1 MGCATRG
8 SEARTSPPQCLTRV
22 TPEAHTSDPD
32 GAPVQ
37 PRKHPHATSSL
48 ARTNFPIS
56 SAADASDPLHR
67 ICLAAHRAGTR
78 RVMPILLAIGI
89 PLGLLALYVATR
101 PSHFRIAR
109 SRTINAPASTVF
121 GLIQDFHAWE
131 HWSPWEKLD
140 SSMKKTY
147 GGPATGKGAN
157 YHWVGNNKV
166 GEGKMTIT
174 DTVENARVEVDLNF
188 IKPFAANNKT
198 TFTLDAEGD
207 TTRVTWAMEGER
219 NFVMKAFGVFMN
231 MDDLV
236 GKDFDKGLDAMAS
249 AATVSRET
257 RVSAAA
263 A

>member
-1 MGCATRG
+1 
-8 SEARTSPPQCLTRV
+8 
-22 TPEAHTSDPD
+22 
-32 GAPVQ
+32 
-37 PRKHPHATSSL
+37 
-48 ARTNFPIS
+48 
-56 SAADASDPLHR
+56 
-67 ICLAAHRAGTR
+67 
-78 RVMPILLAIGI
+78 MPILLAIGI

-109 SRTINAPASTVF
+109 SRTINASASTVF
-121 GLIQDFHAWE
+121 GLIQDFHGWE

-140 SSMKKTY
+140 ASMKKTY
-147 GGPATGKGAN
+147 GGPAAGKGAS

-174 DTVENARVEVDLNF
+174 DAVENARVEVDLQF
-188 IKPFAANNKT
+188 IKPFAARNKT

-207 TTRVTWAMEGER
+207 ATRVTWAMEGER

-231 MDDLV
+231 MDDMI

-249 AATVSRET
+249 AATTSREAS
-257 RVSAAA
+257 VSAAA